1 METGW
6 QAGKASSH
14 RMLEA
19 FMSPSTGTQSP
30 DIHRSSDIQS
40 TESGSRVYYPPRA
53 GVLVTDRWFFTQ
65 GRRYYLDDLDEL
77 STRRGSM
84 PVGRRAALEIIA
96 IEAILAI
103 VIVGA
108 VVLVAGP
115 SQIALVVVLA
125 QVMMA
130 ATLGGLACLRWRS
143 PMQLWALHRGTPTML
158 FSTRDETEF
167 GKLCRAAMRAI
178 DSRQQETDHGAN

>member
-1 METGW
+1 
-6 QAGKASSH
+6 
-14 RMLEA
+14 
-19 FMSPSTGTQSP
+19 MSPSSGTQAVQGIRR
-30 DIHRSSDIQS
+30 DHDDQS
-40 TESGSRVYYPPRA
+40 TETGSRVYYPPRA

-65 GRRYYLDDLDEL
+65 GRRYDLDDLDEL
-77 STRRGSM
+77 HTRRGSM

-167 GKLCRAAMRAI
+167 GKLCRAAKRAI
-178 DSRQQETDHGAN
+178 DFREQATDHDAN